1 MWEKKLYKDDFVIFV
16 HLFSNF
22 SQKCGFDLFWN
33 GIEKKL
39 TMTTV
44 VNKNPPNVYIF
55 TDLYRYLPLER
66 GGEEHDEDDH
76 NEGHIATQ
84 NQQKVGVIL
93 RGHPGWAALH
103 TRRNKQSI
111 NPAVAHPDDGFPTQY
126 PMCTILISKQVVYV
140 EPTSYTL

>member
-1 MWEKKLYKDDFVIFV
+1 
-16 HLFSNF
+16 
-22 SQKCGFDLFWN
+22 
-33 GIEKKL
+33 
-39 TMTTV
+39 MTTV

-111 NPAVAHPDDGFPTQY
+111 NPAVAHPEDGFSYPVSHVYHPHLKTSCLCWTNILHPINISNTPAQYTQE
-126 PMCTILISKQVVYV
+126 MAFRLGRTKAMQKSILQ
-140 EPTSYTL
+140 

>member
-1 MWEKKLYKDDFVIFV
+1 
-16 HLFSNF
+16 
-22 SQKCGFDLFWN
+22 
-33 GIEKKL
+33 
-39 TMTTV
+39 MTTV

>member
-1 MWEKKLYKDDFVIFV
+1 MYI
-16 HLFSNF
+16 
-22 SQKCGFDLFWN
+22 
-33 GIEKKL
+33 
-39 TMTTV
+39 
-44 VNKNPPNVYIF
+44 YIF

-66 GGEEHDEDDH
+66 GGEEHDKDDH

-84 NQQKVGVIL
+84 DQQKVGVIL

-111 NPAVAHPDDGFPTQY
+111 NPAVAHPEDGFSYPVSHVYHPDDGFPTQY